1 MTSPTDKWQAMAFW
15 ELALITDAFPD
26 RRKTIYSEMERKRAP
41 TFQQVTDFCLGEIK
55 LLTDRLN
62 VGLDPTYQPASAPT
76 APQPTPSVNLVPQ
89 ISQPLK
95 DDKQVVALPQ
105 KPNTKWEH
113 FEAATSGIA
122 KMHSSPGNSQQ
133 AYGREA
139 INKGMKKAQEG
150 AQQAESVA
158 STASTKILSSPFGY
172 VFSHSLP
179 RRAKLVVLGAPYSR
193 ISLICN
199 AITALTN
206 LAVFSIAEDAIG
218 RFHESV
224 PAIIRTFT
232 AAINKIDAYM
242 ASLEVHWSD
251 KDTLGKPEAER
262 KRVLEVEKVKGCLQ
276 QGLESILGSFEKYLS
291 GMSMSRLEISE
302 AKKAT
307 AIAKRPEMI
316 QASAQ

>member
-1 MTSPTDKWQAMAFW
+1 MAFW

-41 TFQQVTDFCLGEIK
+41 TFQQITDFCLAEVE
-55 LLTDRLN
+55 LLINRLN
-62 VGLDPTYQPASAPT
+62 VGLDPTYQSAAGSA
-76 APQPTPSVNLVPQ
+76 APPPTPSVNLVPQ

-95 DDKQVVALPQ
+95 DDKQVIALPP
-105 KPNTKWEH
+105 KPSTKWEH
-113 FEAATSGIA
+113 FEATTSGIA

-172 VFSHSLP
+172 VFSRSLP

-218 RFHESV
+218 RFHESI
-224 PAIIRTFT
+224 PAIIRTFST
-232 AAINKIDAYM
+232 AISKIDVYM
-242 ASLEVHWSD
+242 TSLEIHWSD
-251 KDTLGKPEAER
+251 KDTLAKPEAER
-262 KRVLEVEKVKGCLQ
+262 RNVPEVDKVRKCLQ
-276 QGLESILGSFEKYLS
+276 QGLGDILGSFGQYLS
-291 GMSMSRLEISE
+291 GMGMNALEILD
-302 AKKAT
+302 AQKAVAAVKK
-307 AIAKRPEMI
+307 PEMV
-316 QASAQ
+316 QARR

>member
-1 MTSPTDKWQAMAFW
+1 MAFW

-26 RRKTIYSEMERKRAP
+26 RRKTIYAEMERKRAP
-41 TFQQVTDFCLGEIK
+41 TFQQITDFCLAEIR
-55 LLTDRLN
+55 LLIDRLN
-62 VGLDPTYQPASAPT
+62 IGLDPTYQPAAAPA
-76 APQPTPSVNLVPQ
+76 APQPTPSVNLVPR

-95 DDKQVVALPQ
+95 DDKPIVVPPP

-139 INKGMKKAQEG
+139 INKGMQKAQEG
-150 AQQAESVA
+150 AQQAENAA
-158 STASTKILSSPFGY
+158 STASNKILSSPFGY

-179 RRAKLVVLGAPYSR
+179 RRAKVVVLGAPYSR
-193 ISLICN
+193 MSLICN

-218 RFHESV
+218 RFHESI

-232 AAINKIDAYM
+232 TAINKIDTYM

-251 KDTLGKPEAER
+251 KQSLAKPEAER
-262 KRVLEVEKVKGCLQ
+262 KRVSEVETVRECLQ
-276 QGLESILGSFEKYLS
+276 KGLQNILSSFEKYLS
-291 GMSMSRLEISE
+291 GMGMSRLEVLD
-302 AKKAT
+302 AQKAA
-307 AIAKRPEMI
+307 AITKQPEMME
-316 QASAQ
+316 APVAR

>member
-1 MTSPTDKWQAMAFW
+1 MLHGFRWGFHLTAQQAMAFW
-15 ELALITDAFPD
+15 ELALITDAFPE
-26 RRKTIYSEMERKRAP
+26 RRKTIYNEMERKKAP
-41 TFQQVTDFCLGEIK
+41 TFQQMTDFCLGEIK
-55 LLTDRLN
+55 LLIDRLN
-62 VGLDPTYQPASAPT
+62 VGLDPTYQPAAASA

-89 ISQPLK
+89 ITQPLK
-95 DDKQVVALPQ
+95 DDKQVVAPPP
-105 KPNTKWEH
+105 KPSTKWEQ

-158 STASTKILSSPFGY
+158 STASTKVLSSPFGY

-206 LAVFSIAEDAIG
+206 LAVFSITEDAIG

-224 PAIIRTFT
+224 PAMIRTFT
-232 AAINKIDAYM
+232 AALNKLDAYM
-242 ASLEVHWSD
+242 TSLEVHWSD
-251 KDTLGKPEAER
+251 KETLAR
-262 KRVLEVEKVKGCLQ
+262 RCQ
-276 QGLESILGSFEKYLS
+276 RWRR
-291 GMSMSRLEISE
+291 SRS
-302 AKKAT
+302 AYNRGWRAFS
-307 AIAKRPEMI
+307 A
-316 QASAQ
+316 ASVST

>member
-1 MTSPTDKWQAMAFW
+1 MAFW

-26 RRKTIYSEMERKRAP
+26 RRKTIYAEMERKRAP
-41 TFQQVTDFCLGEIK
+41 TFQQVTDFCLGEVK
-55 LLTDRLN
+55 LLIDRLN
-62 VGLDPTYQPASAPT
+62 VGLDPTYQPAAAT
-76 APQPTPSVNLVPQ
+76 VAPQPTPSVNLVPQ

-95 DDKQVVALPQ
+95 DDKQIVALPP
-105 KPNTKWEH
+105 KPSTRWEH

-139 INKGMKKAQEG
+139 INKGMRKAQEG

-172 VFSHSLP
+172 MFSRSLS
-179 RRAKLVVLGAPYSR
+179 RRARLVVLGAPYSR

-206 LAVFSIAEDAIG
+206 LATFSIAEDAIG

-224 PAIIRTFT
+224 PAIVRTFT
-232 AAINKIDAYM
+232 AAINKIDAYV

-251 KDTLGKPEAER
+251 KDTLAKPEAER
-262 KRVLEVEKVKGCLQ
+262 RKVSEVEEVRECLQ
-276 QGLESILGSFEKYLS
+276 QGLKNVLDSFSQYLS
-291 GMSMSRLEISE
+291 GMGISRVEISE
-302 AKKAT
+302 ANKAAAIVKK
-307 AIAKRPEMI
+307 PEML
-316 QASAQ
+316 QAS